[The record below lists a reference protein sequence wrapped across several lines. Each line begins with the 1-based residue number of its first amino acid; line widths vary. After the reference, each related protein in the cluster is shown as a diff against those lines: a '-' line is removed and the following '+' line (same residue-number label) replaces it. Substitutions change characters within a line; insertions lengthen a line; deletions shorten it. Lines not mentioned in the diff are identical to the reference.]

1 MRSIPLVCLT
11 AALAAPIASCA
22 TAQPALPPTPIAD
35 LMYDSPF
42 FPGVA
47 YDAAIPTPESVLGFR
62 PGDRAAKHAEIERV
76 FKALAESS
84 DRATLFTHGVTHE
97 GRTLYHLAISSPDN
111 IRRLDAIKADLAKLA
126 DPRTLRPR
134 EGDRLVQTTPA
145 VAWLGYSIHGDE
157 ISGADAALAVAHH
170 FIAATDDATRRL
182 LDTVVVVIDPMM
194 NPDGRDRY
202 LQMVAE
208 HRAANPN
215 VDDQSLLHGGYWPAG
230 RGNHYLFDLNRDWIF
245 ATQPESRGRIAAV
258 SDWRPMLF
266 VDAHEMGPQDTYL
279 FSPAREPINPN
290 IPESRGKWLDVFS
303 KDQAAAFDRR
313 GWRYY
318 TGEWSENWYPGYSD
332 AWATYRGAVGILYE
346 MAGLTEDG
354 VLRPEGRVMTY
365 REAVHQQ
372 AVSSVANVATL
383 AANREAILR
392 DFLRERTR
400 NIAGGEPGAT
410 PIVWAILPTDN
421 EGRRAALLDTL
432 RVQGIEMYVAQEG
445 FSSPRATDQIG
456 RNFENHAIPA
466 GTVLIPAA
474 QPEAPLARALLEF
487 DPRMTE
493 EFLESERRELLRF
506 GRSRLY
512 DITGWN
518 LTMLYS
524 VEALTLEQAL
534 PANAVRLDAPS
545 PSIGGVDQP
554 DAPVGFVIPGVDD
567 RAVVAAARLLER
579 SVQVRVADE
588 PFRFD
593 ETDYPRGSIV
603 IARADNRDDEATM
616 LESLGAVCAELGV
629 RATGFASGLAPGDLA
644 DLGGSHFILLNRPRV
659 AIVTRTGVST
669 TNSGS
674 AWFTIDH
681 RLGIRATLLDSASVA
696 GADLRRY
703 NVMVLPSA
711 FGAALDART
720 LEQLSE
726 WVRAGG
732 TLIASGS
739 SARRLAHEDSGLS
752 SVRQLP
758 DVLDDLTDYRVGLV
772 REWRSRSEGADIES
786 LWSAAPGAADDDPLA
801 KLDPPKAGKEEL
813 ERSDGW
819 RSIFMP
825 QGAIV
830 AGRVDDKHWLTSGAG
845 GVLPVIFGNDPI
857 LMTDEAATAAVRVGA
872 WTRTTVPQDA
882 GPEPAA
888 GEGPG
893 NSTTRADGEPE
904 PSLHSGTATN
914 NQTDGTAV
922 QPGATWIG
930 WGPTPPG
937 HELRVRMSGLLWPEA
952 ARRIANAA
960 YATVENRGRGQVILF
975 ASAPTFRAASMG
987 TTRLFLNAVV
997 FGPGFASS
1005 HILEP

>member
-1 MRSIPLVCLT
+1 MRSIPLMFLT
-11 AALAAPIASCA
+11 AALAALIASYA
-22 TAQPALPPTPIAD
+22 TAQPALAPTPIAD
-35 LMYDSPF
+35 LVYDDPF

-47 YDAAIPTPESVLGFR
+47 YNPAVPAPESVLGFR

-76 FKALAESS
+76 FKALADAS

-111 IRRLDAIKADLAKLA
+111 IRRLDAIKADLEKLA
-126 DPRTLRPR
+126 DPRSLRPR

-157 ISGADAALAVAHH
+157 TSGADAALAVAHH
-170 FIAATDDATRRL
+170 FIAANDDETRRL
-182 LDTVVVVIDPMM
+182 LDSVVVVIDPMM

-258 SDWRPMLF
+258 SAWRPMLF

-290 IPESRGKWLDVFS
+290 IPESRDKWLDVFS
-303 KDQAAAFDRR
+303 KDQAAAFDSR

-332 AWATYRGAVGILYE
+332 AWATYRGAIGILYE

-354 VLRPEGRVMTY
+354 VLRPEGRVKTY
-365 REAVHQQ
+365 REAVHKQ
-372 AVSSVANVATL
+372 AVSSVANVRTL
-383 AANREAILR
+383 AANHEAILR
-392 DFLRERTR
+392 DFLLERTR
-400 NIAGGEPGAT
+400 NIAGGEPGAA
-410 PIVWAILPTDN
+410 PIVWAIPPSEN
-421 EGRRAALLDTL
+421 IGRRDALLDTL
-432 RVQGIEMYVAQEG
+432 RVQGIEMHVARDG
-445 FSSPRATDQIG
+445 FTSPRATDQLG
-456 RNFENHAIPA
+456 RTFENHAIPA

-487 DPRMTE
+487 DPRMTA

-518 LTMLYS
+518 LTMLHG
-524 VEALTLEQAL
+524 VEAFTLEQPM
-534 PANAVRLDAPS
+534 PANAVRFETPAPS
-545 PSIGGVDQP
+545 AGGVDNP

-579 SVQVRVADE
+579 GVQVRVADE

-593 ETDYPRGSIV
+593 DADYPRGSIV
-603 IARADNRDDEATM
+603 IARADNRADEPAM
-616 LESLGAVCAELGV
+616 LESLRAVCAELGL

-644 DLGGSHFILLNRPRV
+644 DLGGSHFILLNRPRI
-659 AIVTRTGVST
+659 AIITRTGVST
-669 TNSGS
+669 TDSGS
-674 AWFTIDH
+674 TWFTIDR
-681 RLGIRATLLDSASVA
+681 RLGIRATLLDAASVA

-703 NVMVLPSA
+703 NVIVLPSA
-711 FGAALDART
+711 FGAALDGRT
-720 LEQLSE
+720 LERLSE

-732 TLIASGS
+732 TLVASGS
-739 SARRLAHEDSGLS
+739 SARRLAREDSGLS

-772 REWRSRSEGADIES
+772 REWRGRSEEIDTES
-786 LWSAAPGAADDDPLA
+786 LWSATPKATGDDPLGDFDA
-801 KLDPPKAGKEEL
+801 PKQGKDEL
-813 ERSDGW
+813 EREDRW

-830 AGRVDDKHWLTSGAG
+830 AGRTDDKHWLTFGAG
-845 GVLPVIFGNDPI
+845 GFVPVIFGNDPI
-857 LMTDEAATAAVRVGA
+857 LMTTGGAAAAVRVGV
-872 WTRTTVPQDA
+872 WSNTNSSHDA
-882 GPEPAA
+882 GAESTA
-888 GEGPG
+888 GEGPEE
-893 NSTTRADGEPE
+893 SDTSRPAAKP
-904 PSLHSGTATN
+904 
-914 NQTDGTAV
+914 
-922 QPGATWIG
+922 TWIG

-937 HELRVRMSGLLWPEA
+937 QELRVRMSGLLWPEA
-952 ARRIANAA
+952 SRRIANAA
-960 YATVENRGRGQVILF
+960 YATVERRGRGQVVLF
-975 ASAPTFRAASMG
+975 ASAPTFRAATMG
-987 TTRLFLNAVV
+987 PTRLFLNAVV

-1005 HILEP
+1005 HIIEP